1 LTIQLKC
8 NKVNIFQSLFKWNK
22 KIQSYILDIKFPPI
36 KRIREITALKEEEA
50 TSSQAPST
58 SKDSEKRSKSKNF
71 RF

>member
-1 LTIQLKC
+1 MLGVRVTLK
-8 NKVNIFQSLFKWNK
+8 
-22 KIQSYILDIKFPPI
+22 SYIKKLRYIKFPPI
-36 KRIREITALKEEEA
+36 KRIREITAIKEEEV